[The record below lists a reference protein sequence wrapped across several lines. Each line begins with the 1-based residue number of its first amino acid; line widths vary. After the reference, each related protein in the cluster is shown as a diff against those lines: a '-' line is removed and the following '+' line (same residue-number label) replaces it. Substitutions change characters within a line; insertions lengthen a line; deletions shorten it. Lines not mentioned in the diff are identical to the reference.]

1 MSTMKLLQF
10 ELYGDYAHFKK
21 FYTTSSPL
29 TFSFPPPPTIKG
41 MIGAIL
47 GIDKTEYLNVLDSSQ
62 CKVGISVVN
71 QVKRVRVGLN
81 HINTKGGYWGLKLG
95 RTQIR
100 TELLKDPKFMI
111 YVWLANETLMN
122 HLEMFLRAHQ
132 TYFTLSLGLSEYLA
146 DFRWIN
152 SVFAQ
157 YNENVSGEICSVVP
171 IVELNNENFH
181 LEPGKLFIKERMPVE
196 MGQDR
201 VVSLYQD
208 ILLEANG
215 NSFQSMV
222 KRAWNIGSDKY
233 VYLF

>member
-1 MSTMKLLQF
+1 MKLLQF

-47 GIDKTEYLNVLDSSQ
+47 GIDKTEYLNILNPSQ
-62 CKVGISVVN
+62 CKVGVSVVS

-100 TELLKDPKFMI
+100 TELLKDPRFI
-111 YVWLANETLMN
+111 VYVWLADETLLN
-122 HLEMFLRAHQ
+122 QLENYLTTHQ
-132 TYFTLSLGLSEYLA
+132 SYFTLSLGLSEYLA
-146 DFRWIN
+146 DFRWIG
-152 SVFAQ
+152 SLSAQ
-157 YNENVSGEICSVVP
+157 YKENVKGEICSIIP
-171 IVELNNENFH
+171 IDELNNEKFH
-181 LEPGKLFIKERMPVE
+181 LESGKHFLKERIPVE
-196 MGQDR
+196 MSQDR

-208 ILLEANG
+208 VLLEANG
-215 NSFQSMV
+215 QSFHSMA
-222 KRAWNIGSDKY
+222 KRIWNIGSEKY

>member
-1 MSTMKLLQF
+1 MRLLQF
-10 ELYGDYAHFKK
+10 ELFGDYAHFKK

-47 GIDKTEYLNVLDSSQ
+47 GLEKTEYLNVLTSSR
-62 CKVGISVVN
+62 CKVGISVVS

-100 TELLKDPKFMI
+100 TELLKDPRFMVYI
-111 YVWLANETLMN
+111 WLADDTLCN
-122 HLEMFLRAHQ
+122 QLENYLKAHE

-146 DFRWIN
+146 DFRWIG
-152 SVFAQ
+152 SLSAQ
-157 YNENVSGEICSVVP
+157 YEENVSGEICSIIP
-171 IVELNNENFH
+171 IAELNNGNFH
-181 LEPGKLFIKERMPVE
+181 LEPGKHFTKERIPVE
-196 MGQDR
+196 MNQNR

-208 ILLEANG
+208 VMFEANG
-215 NSFQSMV
+215 KSFHSLA
-222 KRAWNIGSDKY
+222 RRIWNIGSEKY